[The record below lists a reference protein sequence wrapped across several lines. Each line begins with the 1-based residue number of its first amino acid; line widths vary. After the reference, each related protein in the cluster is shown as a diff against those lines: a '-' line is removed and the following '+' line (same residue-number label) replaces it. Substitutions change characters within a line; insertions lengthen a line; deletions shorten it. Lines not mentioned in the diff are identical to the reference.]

1 MYPAPF
7 RYHRAA
13 SVKEA
18 YTLLDELGD
27 DARALAG
34 GQTLLVMMKLRFEE
48 PTDLVDLGR
57 IPDMSD
63 IDHDDGE
70 VRIGALAT
78 HAQIASSPVAELIPI
93 VSDCANGIADVQVR
107 NRGTI
112 GGSLASG
119 DPSCDWPALLYT
131 LDAEIICEG
140 PDGQRVLPIDDFV
153 EDLFQTALAPSEILT
168 GVRFKQPPANSGG
181 AYVGFKR
188 CAPAYPTAT
197 AGVQM
202 TLADGDVCQDVR
214 IALGS
219 AGLTPIHATDAEQ
232 VLRGKSLSQ
241 ETIDQAAEAAVA
253 AAEPVEDMRGSE
265 AFKRSVL
272 AVLVKRAIDAAMRRC
287 KGEQV
292 EMSHEYY

>member
-7 RYHRAA
+7 RYHRAG
-13 SVKEA
+13 SVNEA
-18 YTLLDELGD
+18 VTLLDEVGD
-27 DARALAG
+27 GARALAG

-48 PTDLVDLGR
+48 PSDLVDLGR
-57 IPDMSD
+57 IPDLSY
-63 IDHDDGE
+63 IDHDDDE

-78 HAQIASSPVAELIPI
+78 HAAIAASPVAEMIPI

-119 DPSCDWPALLYT
+119 DPSCDWPALLHT
-131 LDAEIICEG
+131 LDAEIVCEG
-140 PDGQRVLPIDDFV
+140 PDGQRVLPINDFV
-153 EDLFQTALAPSEILT
+153 EDLFQTALAPSEIVT
-168 GVRFKQPPANSGG
+168 GVRFKRPPAHSGG

-219 AGLTPIHATDAEQ
+219 AGLTPIHATEAEQ
-232 VLRGKSLSQ
+232 VLRGKSLSPN
-241 ETIDQAAEAAVA
+241 TIDLAAEAAVA

-265 AFKRSVL
+265 AFKRAVL
-272 AVLVKRAIDAAMRRC
+272 AVLVKRAIDAAVRRC

-292 EMSHEYY
+292 EMSHDYY